1 VADLEYFVTDEGG
14 TRGPLPA
21 EALREAFATSAGP
34 MTRVRV
40 EGCEPWL
47 PIEAWERFADLRPPP
62 AVPPPPSGG
71 AATRL
76 PPELAGIAPRVRER
90 LLWFVLDNDGV
101 MGPVTGD
108 FVRRGLAT
116 GKLKMGVGICMVG
129 STGWVRASIAFP
141 SALEGATAVRP
152 RPLTT
157 FPCPACLEP
166 CASTDFECAACGEP
180 VRKASRAPSFGVAA
194 VLVVLAWIIVLG
206 VAIGAGAVVRMR
218 LSESALSSE
227 LGAT

>member
-1 VADLEYFVTDEGG
+1 VAELEYFLTDETGG
-14 TRGPLPA
+14 RGPLPA
-21 EALREAFATSAGP
+21 SAIREAIAAGAGP

-47 PIEAWERFADLRPPP
+47 PVEAWEKFADLRPPP
-62 AVPPPPSGG
+62 AVPPPAAGG
-71 AATRL
+71 PATRL
-76 PPELAGIAPRVRER
+76 LPELAGIAPSVRER
-90 LLWFVLDNDGV
+90 LLWFVLDADGV
-101 MGPVTGD
+101 MGPVSGD

-116 GKLKMGVGICMVG
+116 GKIKMGVGICLVG
-129 STGWVRASIAFP
+129 STSWVRASIAFP

-166 CASTDFECAACGEP
+166 CATSDVECSTCGEL
-180 VRKASRAPSFGVAA
+180 VKKAQRAPSLGVAV

-206 VAIGAGAVVRMR
+206 VCVGAGAIVRMK
-218 LSESALSSE
+218 
-227 LGAT
+227 LGAAALPVTGEAA